1 MGTGYD
7 SPVEGSFFAVAEG
20 SNSVTLRWTVGS
32 LAGIDGFRVY
42 RATSSGGP
50 FACLNEVAV
59 QASSPGDYVD
69 TTVWPATTFWYQ
81 LRAVLHD
88 GSEDVVGS
96 PVRVT
101 TGGSLEA
108 RLYPARPNPFGRAV
122 SMQFDVP
129 GHSGPVTAAVYNVRG
144 QLVKSLA
151 DGPLTRGRHT
161 LHWDGTDDRGLRVSN
176 GVYFCQARVGEWTGK
191 RRLVLLR

>member
-1 MGTGYD
+1 
-7 SPVEGSFFAVAEG
+7 
-20 SNSVTLRWTVGS
+20 VGS
-32 LAGIDGFRVY
+32 VADIDGFRVY
-42 RATSSGGP
+42 RATSPGGP
-50 FACLNEVAV
+50 FACLQEAAV
-59 QASSPGDYVD
+59 PASSPGDYVD

-81 LRAVLHD
+81 LRAVLYD
-88 GSEDVVGS
+88 GSEDIVGS
-96 PVRVT
+96 PVSIA

-108 RLYPARPNPFGRAV
+108 KLYAARPNPFAGDVAMRL
-122 SMQFDVP
+122 DVP
-129 GHSGPVTAAVYNVRG
+129 SHSGPVTAAVYNVRG

-161 LHWDGTDDRGLRVSN
+161 LQWDGTDERGLPVSN